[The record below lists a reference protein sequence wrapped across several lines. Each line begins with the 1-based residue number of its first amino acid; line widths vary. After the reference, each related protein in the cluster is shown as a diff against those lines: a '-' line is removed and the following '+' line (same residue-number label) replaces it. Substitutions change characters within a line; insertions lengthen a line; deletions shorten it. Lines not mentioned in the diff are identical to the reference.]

1 MPSVTSTR
9 RVGLRLKFF
18 ERFTPE
24 LRIRRNDKDAV
35 GRLQFCRKLAQ
46 IGYRTDNSAII
57 DEITDLEGAENQQHD
72 AGSNVGQCPLKG
84 RADCQAGC
92 ADNGQETGPL
102 NAELLKHRE
111 ESEDNNRV
119 ADHAP
124 KKPLEHYVDLFDL
137 ASAFWVTRRAHPAT
151 IQPRI
156 RITSAPMTSMP

>member
-1 MPSVTSTR
+1 MKSPTLKGRKISNMTPR
-9 RVGLRLKFF
+9 R
-18 ERFTPE
+18 
-24 LRIRRNDKDAV
+24 
-35 GRLQFCRKLAQ
+35 
-46 IGYRTDNSAII
+46 
-57 DEITDLEGAENQQHD
+57 
-72 AGSNVGQCPLKG
+72 NVGQCPLKG
-84 RADCQAGC
+84 QADCQAGC